1 MGIFVVGVAIGAREG
16 GREVGSAVGLLVEG
30 PRVGLAEGWAVDG
43 DREGAND
50 VGFGEGD
57 CVGCFEGDVL
67 GGFDGFESKI
77 TELKMVDEYNII
89 WRSWSA
95 QCSDTSQ

>member
-1 MGIFVVGVAIGAREG
+1 M
-16 GREVGSAVGLLVEG
+16 
-30 PRVGLAEGWAVDG
+30 
-43 DREGAND
+43 GAND

-77 TELKMVDEYNII
+77 MELKIGG
-89 WRSWSA
+89 
-95 QCSDTSQ
+95 